1 MTHIISFSDQ
11 QTTPEYDH
19 PKPERRVTGNP
30 RRGTCNHYTNSS
42 GEVFSGEWTCEV
54 GSWRIESGP
63 AEDEFFFVVEGRVR
77 ITADDGHS
85 VEIGPGQSLVIPANF
100 KGVFAVLEPLKK
112 HYMIV
117 DRKTPA

>member
-11 QTTPEYDH
+11 RTLPDVDYPRED
-19 PKPERRVTGNP
+19 RRVRGNP
-30 RRGTCNHYTNSS
+30 KRSTSNHYTNSS
-42 GEVFSGEWTCEV
+42 GEVFAGEWSCEV

-63 AEDEFFFVVEGRVR
+63 AEDEFFFVTSGRVR
-77 ITADDGHS
+77 ITADDGHA

-117 DRKTPA
+117 ERKLK